1 MFVGVCPLRVCSRDI
16 LAARGFCKYLLKV
29 YQVLLLL
36 LPIETI
42 FKLLILMQVV

>member
-1 MFVGVCPLRVCSRDI
+1 
-16 LAARGFCKYLLKV
+16 LLKV